1 MLNFVHS
8 PRRRASLLFALSS
21 LITLTPLHAQRALIT
36 QPVDETAR
44 VVLRGNVHPLA
55 KTEFDR
61 GQVSDSDSTGT
72 LVLVLGRSAAQQVAL
87 DSYVISASMPG
98 TPSFRQWLTPAEYGK
113 RFGASPEDI
122 ATITQWLSSHGF
134 TVEQVSPASNA
145 IRFSGNIGA
154 VRLAFQTEIHRYEAD
169 GQMHLANVSEPSIPA
184 ALAPVVR
191 GVSSL
196 NDFHPQPHVIRGGHA
211 TFKTKP
217 GAVRP
222 ELTIYG
228 PGNWG
233 PEDYDV
239 YFLPVTGDAAI
250 IYDMPNAAMNSVYS
264 GTTWTGAGVTI
275 GIASDSNL
283 SASAIA
289 DVANYR
295 SLFLNEPLATATTD
309 AQLPKVVVDGNNPGV
324 NSDELEVLQD
334 VEMAEAFAP
343 KALTTIYT
351 SANTDLQGGLFLAI
365 QRAVDDNAVAILNI
379 SFGNCE
385 QNLGAATNAFLN
397 EIYEQAAAQGISIT
411 VSTGDSGSAGCDA
424 DTVGFGAAA
433 SAGLA
438 VNGLASTP
446 WNVAVGGTDF
456 NVLFTT
462 SLSTLEQY
470 IQVPSTSAT
479 MIGRSPYFATAL
491 GYIPEEP
498 WNDSTNVFTT
508 YQNNAPYQWGNGP
521 ENTLAG
527 GGGISSAAV
536 CSVAI
541 GSSGS
546 CSGKMSG
553 YPKPTF
559 QTSLT
564 PADSLRDMPD
574 VSFFSGSFMGDEG
587 YSQDF
592 NAAWSICSDNTVN
605 GDSSSYTDCLV
616 NPGTAGCGG
625 TCSIDSNVTTT
636 TPVGGTSTA
645 APSMAGTLALVIQSQ
660 GGQRLGQADYTI
672 YNIAANHPSDFHDI
686 AQGNNSVLCIV
697 GTANC
702 GSNDFMTGYNA
713 GTGYDLATGIG
724 SIDVAKFVNDWAT
737 VKFTATTT
745 TLTAGTSSSSL
756 SSGSLAVAHGATIYF
771 KVAVSPPTAT
781 GNVVL
786 TTNSSEENSD
796 SIMSAPIANGV
807 ASFSTQ
813 ALPGGTYTLYVQYG
827 GDTTNAGSQSQ
838 GIQVTVS
845 PETSTMQFNI
855 NVYDPQTG
863 NLTATSPTSA
873 AYGSQFYADITPFG
887 GTEGLSKG
895 NPATGTVTLSQ
906 NGTQLATVTLD
917 SQGVA
922 NYLFTSTMLAPGT
935 QTFTAAYSGD
945 ASYKASTATQA
956 LTITKAIPANP
967 DVLPAN
973 GRVVTLGEAGIDA
986 GLGFTQYSHGVFP
999 TGTVTFTM
1007 NGTYIGTVAV
1017 TSLSGGGDAI
1027 SFGGGMAIDTTQIGA
1042 GNTATFTLAYSGDSN
1057 YQSAGPYTTTLSVS
1071 EPANAGI
1078 ALITSGNITIAIP
1091 GQSGTSTLT
1100 VTPSNGFGGSV
1111 SLTCALTGG
1120 AASSNN
1126 PTCSFPASVSISG
1139 TAAQTATIIVS
1150 TTAATSANVKRPI
1163 TLIMGMGDCGVALA
1177 GVLLIALPRRRTLWL
1192 SMLCLVALGVTLLPM
1207 GCGGGSGGGSP
1218 PGGSPGTSA
1227 GAYTFTITGTKGS
1240 ITGSTTLTVTVQ

>member
-1 MLNFVHS
+1 MPHFFHS
-8 PRRRASLLFALSS
+8 LRRLTSLLFAISS
-21 LITLTPLHAQRALIT
+21 LFAFAQLHAQRALIT

-55 KTEFDR
+55 QAEIDR
-61 GQVSDSDSTGT
+61 GKVSDSDSTGT
-72 LVLVLGRSAAQQVAL
+72 LILVLGRSTVQQAAL
-87 DSYVISASMPG
+87 DSYVKSASMPG
-98 TPSFRQWLTPAEYGK
+98 TPSYRQWLTPAEFGK
-113 RFGASPEDI
+113 RFGASQEDI

-134 TVEQVSPASNA
+134 TVEQVSPAGNA
-145 IRFSGNIGA
+145 IRFSGNMGA
-154 VRLAFQTEIHRYEAD
+154 VSTAFQTEIHRYENG
-169 GQMHLANVSEPSIPA
+169 GQMHMANVSEPSIPA

-191 GVSSL
+191 GVSAL

-211 TFKTKP
+211 TFKTEP

-239 YFLPVTGDAAI
+239 YFLPVAGDAAI
-250 IYDMPNAAMNSVYS
+250 IYDMPNAAMNSAYS
-264 GTTWTGAGVTI
+264 GTAWTGAGVTI

-309 AQLPKVVVDGNNPGV
+309 AQLPKVVVDGNDPGV
-324 NSDELEVLQD
+324 NSDELEALQD

-343 KALTTIYT
+343 QALTTLYT

-424 DTVGFGAAA
+424 DTVGFGAAG

-456 NVLFTT
+456 DVLFTT

-470 IQVPSTSAT
+470 IQVPSTTAT
-479 MIGRSPYFATAL
+479 MIGNSPYFATAL

-574 VSFFSGSFMGDEG
+574 VSFFSGAFMGDEG

-625 TCSIDSNVTTT
+625 TCSIDGTVTTT

-660 GGQRLGQADYTI
+660 GGQRLGQADYAI
-672 YNIAANHPSDFHDI
+672 YNIAANHPSGFHDI
-686 AQGNNSVLCIV
+686 AQGNNSVLCTA
-697 GTANC
+697 GTTNC
-702 GSNDFMTGYNA
+702 GSNDFVTGYNA

-737 VKFTATTT
+737 VKFAATTT
-745 TLTAGTSSSSL
+745 SLTAGTSTSSL
-756 SSGSLAVAHGATIYF
+756 SSSPLTVAHGATVYF
-771 KVAVSPPTAT
+771 KVAVSPSMAT

-796 SIMSAPIANGV
+796 SIMSAPITNGV

-813 ALPGGTYTLYVQYG
+813 ALPGGTYILYAQYG
-827 GDTTNAGSQSQ
+827 GDTSNAGSQSQ
-838 GIQVTVS
+838 GIQVTVL
-845 PETSTMQFNI
+845 PETSAIQINI

-863 NLTATSPTSA
+863 DLTATSPTSA
-873 AYGSQFYADITPFG
+873 AYGSQFYADITPYG
-887 GTEGLSKG
+887 GTEGLAKG
-895 NPATGTVTLSQ
+895 NPATGTVILSQ

-922 NYLFTSTMLAPGT
+922 NYLFTSTTLAPGT

-945 ASYKASTATQA
+945 ASYKASTTTQK
-956 LTITKAIPANP
+956 LTITKAIPVESSFIPTNGTIWQLT
-967 DVLPAN
+967 DVNKAVSLQFN
-973 GRVVTLGEAGIDA
+973 VSSV
-986 GLGFTQYSHGVFP
+986 GVEP
-999 TGTVTFTM
+999 TGTITYTM
-1007 NGTYIGTVAV
+1007 NGTSLGTLTVSSSAPQQGQMTFGV
-1017 TSLSGGGDAI
+1017 EASVDA
-1027 SFGGGMAIDTTQIGA
+1027 TQIGA
-1042 GNTATFTLAYSGDSN
+1042 GNTATFTASYSGDGN
-1057 YQSAGPYTTTLSVS
+1057 YQGAGPFTTTVTVS
-1071 EPANAGI
+1071 EPASAGI
-1078 ALITSGNITIAIP
+1078 ALTTGGNITIATP
-1091 GQSGTSTLT
+1091 DQSGTSTLT

-1111 SLTCALTGG
+1111 SLTCALSSGATG
-1120 AASSNN
+1120 SNN
-1126 PTCSFPASVSISG
+1126 PTCSVPASVSISG
-1139 TAAQTATIIVS
+1139 TAAQTATVTVS
-1150 TTAATSANVKRPI
+1150 TTAATSASAKRPAALFI
-1163 TLIMGMGDCGVALA
+1163 GLGGGVALA
-1177 GVLLIALPRRRTLWL
+1177 GVLLIALPRRRMLWL
-1192 SMLCLVALGVTLLPM
+1192 SMLCLVALGVALLPM
-1207 GCGGGSGGGSP
+1207 GCGGGSGGGTS
-1218 PGGSPGTSA
+1218 PGGSPGTPA
-1227 GAYTFTITGTKGS
+1227 GAYTFTITGANGS
-1240 ITGSTTLTVTVQ
+1240 ITGSTTLTVAVQ

>member
-1 MLNFVHS
+1 M
-8 PRRRASLLFALSS
+8 
-21 LITLTPLHAQRALIT
+21 
-36 QPVDETAR
+36 
-44 VVLRGNVHPLA
+44 
-55 KTEFDR
+55 
-61 GQVSDSDSTGT
+61 
-72 LVLVLGRSAAQQVAL
+72 
-87 DSYVISASMPG
+87 
-98 TPSFRQWLTPAEYGK
+98 
-113 RFGASPEDI
+113 
-122 ATITQWLSSHGF
+122 
-134 TVEQVSPASNA
+134 
-145 IRFSGNIGA
+145 
-154 VRLAFQTEIHRYEAD
+154 
-169 GQMHLANVSEPSIPA
+169 
-184 ALAPVVR
+184 VR
-191 GVSSL
+191 GVTAL

-211 TFKTKP
+211 TFKKEP

-239 YFLPVTGDAAI
+239 YFLPVAGDAAI
-250 IYDMPNAAMNSVYS
+250 IYDMPNAAMNSAYT
-264 GTTWTGAGVTI
+264 GTTWTGDGVTI

-309 AQLPKVVVDGNNPGV
+309 AQLPKVVVDGNDPGV
-324 NSDELEVLQD
+324 NSDELEALQD

-343 KALTTIYT
+343 QALTTLYT
-351 SANTDLQGGLFLAI
+351 SANTDLQSGLFLAI

-379 SFGNCE
+379 SFGSCE

-424 DTVGFGAAA
+424 DTVGFGTAA

-456 NVLFTT
+456 DVLFTA

-470 IQVPSTSAT
+470 IQVPSTTAAMT
-479 MIGRSPYFATAL
+479 GRPPYFATSL

-508 YQNNAPYQWGNGP
+508 YQNNAPYRWGNGP

-541 GSSGS
+541 SSSGS
-546 CSGKMSG
+546 CSGRIGG
-553 YPKPTF
+553 YAKPAF

-564 PADSLRDMPD
+564 HADSVRDVPD

-587 YSQDF
+587 YSQNF

-625 TCSIDSNVTTT
+625 TCSIDGTVTTT

-660 GGQRLGQADYTI
+660 GGQRLGQADYAI

-686 AQGNNSVLCIV
+686 AQGNNSVLCTA
-697 GTANC
+697 GTTSC

-724 SIDVAKFVNDWAT
+724 SIDVAKLVNDWAT
-737 VKFTATTT
+737 VKFAPTTT
-745 TLTAGTSSSSL
+745 SLTAGTSTSSL
-756 SSGSLAVAHGATIYF
+756 TSSPLTVAHGGTVYF
-771 KVAVSPPTAT
+771 KVVVSPSMAT

-786 TTNSSEENSD
+786 TTSSSEENSD
-796 SIMSAPIANGV
+796 SIMSAPITNGA

-813 ALPGGTYTLYVQYG
+813 ALPGGTYTLYAQYG
-827 GDTTNAGSQSQ
+827 GDSTSSGSQSQ
-838 GIQVTVS
+838 GIQITVL

-863 NLTATSPTSA
+863 HLTATSPTGA
-873 AYGSQFYADITPFG
+873 AYGSQFYADIAPYG
-887 GTEGLSKG
+887 GTEGLAKG

-906 NGTQLATVTLD
+906 NGAQLATVTLD
-917 SQGVA
+917 SQGLA
-922 NYLFTSTMLAPGT
+922 NYLFTSTTLVPGT

-945 ASYKASTATQA
+945 ASYKASTTTQT
-956 LTITKAIPANP
+956 LTITKAIPIESSFI
-967 DVLPAN
+967 PAN
-973 GRVVTLGEAGIDA
+973 GTTWHLTDVNKAVSLQFNVSSVGAE
-986 GLGFTQYSHGVFP
+986 P
-999 TGTVTFTM
+999 TGTITYTM
-1007 NGTYIGTVAV
+1007 NGTSLGTLTVSSSAPQQGQMTFGV
-1017 TSLSGGGDAI
+1017 EASVDA
-1027 SFGGGMAIDTTQIGA
+1027 TQIGA
-1042 GNTATFTLAYSGDSN
+1042 GNTATFTASYSGDGN
-1057 YQSAGPYTTTLSVS
+1057 YQGVGPFTTTVAVS

-1078 ALITSGNITIAIP
+1078 TLTTSGNITIKAP

-1100 VTPSNGFGGSV
+1100 VMPSNGFGGSV
-1111 SLTCALTGG
+1111 SITCALSSG
-1120 AASSNN
+1120 ANGSNN
-1126 PTCSFPASVSISG
+1126 PTCSVPASVSISG
-1139 TAAQTATIIVS
+1139 TVAQTAAVTVS
-1150 TTAATSANVKRPI
+1150 TTAATSASVKRP
-1163 TLIMGMGDCGVALA
+1163 TNLLIGLSGGGVAFA
-1177 GVLLIALPRRRTLWL
+1177 GVLLIALPSRRTLWL
-1192 SMLCLVALGVTLLPM
+1192 SMLSLVVLGTALLPT
-1207 GCGGGSGGGSP
+1207 GCGRGGIGTPSGGF
-1218 PGGSPGTSA
+1218 PGTPA
-1227 GAYTFTITGTKGS
+1227 GAYTFTITGANGS